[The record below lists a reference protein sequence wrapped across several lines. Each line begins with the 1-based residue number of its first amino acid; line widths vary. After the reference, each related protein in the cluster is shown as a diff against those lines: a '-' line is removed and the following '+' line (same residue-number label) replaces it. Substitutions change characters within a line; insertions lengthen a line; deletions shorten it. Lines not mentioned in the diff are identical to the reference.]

1 MKALAVI
8 FAILASLILAA
19 HFLHAW
25 ILPLVAFF
33 VLLPL
38 VLLIR
43 KNWAVRFVQVMF
55 MLGAL
60 EWLRT
65 MLALLS
71 ERQAEGR
78 EWMRMVIILGGV
90 ELFTVLSAVL
100 LQSLLRS
107 HVAVE
112 DQPTQAKP

>member
-1 MKALAVI
+1 MKVLAVI

-43 KNWAVRFVQVMF
+43 RNWAVRFVQIMF

-78 EWMRMVIILGGV
+78 EWIRMVIILGGV
-90 ELFTVLSAVL
+90 ELFTVLCAVL

-107 HVAVE
+107 NVIVE
-112 DQPTQAKP
+112 DQPTHENP

>member
-1 MKALAVI
+1 MKVLAII

-25 ILPLVAFF
+25 ILPLVGFF

-43 KNWAVRFVQVMF
+43 RNGAVRFVQVML

-78 EWMRMVIILGGV
+78 EWMRMVFILGGV

-107 HVAVE
+107 NVTSE
-112 DQPTQAKP
+112 SQANQETP